1 MMAASLRAIL
11 RERFFCARS
20 ISRKEAQKAQREMEE
35 NDRSGSLLEKALR
48 PRDTDVQTQLE
59 INRLCDLIRQTSFEI
74 HKYFRSGHLEKIYE
88 NALTHRLTKL
98 GIEVIQQH
106 PLNVFDED
114 GALLGHLC
122 ADLFVAGRLVV
133 EVKACRSLVD
143 EHIAQLLGYLRAA
156 RIEHGLL
163 INFGGPKL
171 QIKKYILSRET
182 QV

>member
-1 MMAASLRAIL
+1 MQESDN
-11 RERFFCARS
+11 RS
-20 ISRKEAQKAQREMEE
+20 PLINKV
-35 NDRSGSLLEKALR
+35 LR
-48 PRDTDVQTQLE
+48 PGDTNVREQVE
-59 INRLCDLIRQTSFEI
+59 INRLCDVIRQTSFDL

-88 NALTHRLTKL
+88 NALTHRLTKV

-122 ADLFVAGRLVV
+122 ADLFVAGKLVV

-143 EHIAQLLGYLRAA
+143 EHIAQLLGYLRAS

-171 QIKKYILSRET
+171 QIKKYILSSDTRT
-182 QV
+182 

>member
-1 MMAASLRAIL
+1 MQESDHK
-11 RERFFCARS
+11 S
-20 ISRKEAQKAQREMEE
+20 P
-35 NDRSGSLLEKALR
+35 LLEKVLQPGDPNVR
-48 PRDTDVQTQLE
+48 NQLE
-59 INRLCDLIRQTSFEI
+59 INRLCDMIRQTSFEI

-88 NALTHRLTKL
+88 NALTHRLTKV

-122 ADLFVAGRLVV
+122 ADLFVAGKLVV

-143 EHIAQLLGYLRAA
+143 EHIAQLLGYLRAS
-156 RIEHGLL
+156 RLEHGLL

-171 QIKKYILSRET
+171 QIKKYILSRDT
-182 QV
+182 QT